1 MNMNVKIVILF
12 NLLLSLL
19 ILPTWAK
26 SSTLTSST
34 YKKLERAQKELQSS
48 QYQSAI
54 DMLLPVIQKSKK
66 NSLDRAMSWQL
77 IGHAYASQNNYPKAI
92 EAYEKAL
99 AQNSLHDSLKKSVIV
114 NLGQLYMAENKYQQG
129 ITLLEQLIISD
140 KTEHNN
146 HSNIHILIANG
157 HYELNQFNAAVPHVK
172 KAIELSKKPE
182 ETWHQLLLSLY
193 FELKQ
198 FDNSARQ
205 LEKMTHLFPSKKLYW
220 KQLSSIYM
228 QTKQEKKALKALQ
241 LAWQKNL
248 LNEEQDIIDLSNLY
262 ALQELPFEAATVL
275 QHGLDSHII
284 ASSFKHWE
292 RLSRLYL
299 IAKEQK
305 RAILAMEKAVTFSN
319 NGDDHLTLARI
330 YMADEQW
337 KKAQEIL
344 KIARTKELTNPKGLE
359 YFYAIVLFE
368 QGEQK
373 KSKEL
378 FSDLLNDEKF
388 SAKVKP
394 WMEYLA
400 RK

>member
-1 MNMNVKIVILF
+1 MNIKKFILF

-48 QYQSAI
+48 QYQSTI

-66 NSLDRAMSWQL
+66 DSLDRAMSWQL
-77 IGHAYASQNNYPKAI
+77 IGHAYASQNYYPKAI
-92 EAYEKAL
+92 EAYENAL

-114 NLGQLYMAENKYQQG
+114 NLGQLYMAEKKYQQG
-129 ITLLEQLIISD
+129 ITLLERLIISD
-140 KTEHNN
+140 KTENN
-146 HSNIHILIANG
+146 NNSNIHILIANG
-157 HYELNQFNAAVPHVK
+157 YYELNQFKVAVPHVK
-172 KAIELSKKPE
+172 KAIALSKKPE

-198 FDNSARQ
+198 FDNSAKQ
-205 LEKMTHLFPSKKLYW
+205 LEKMTLLFPDKKLYW
-220 KQLSSIYM
+220 KQLSSIYI
-228 QTKQEKKALKALQ
+228 QIKQENKALKTLQ
-241 LAWQKNL
+241 LAWQKDL
-248 LNEEQDIIDLSNLY
+248 LIEEQDIIDLSNLY

-275 QHGLDSHII
+275 QHGLESSIVV
-284 ASSFKHWE
+284 SSFKQWD

-299 IAKEQK
+299 LAKEQK
-305 RAILAMEKAVTFSN
+305 RAILTMEKAITFSN

-344 KIARTKELTNPKGLE
+344 EIALTKKSITSKEFE

-368 QGEQK
+368 QGEHK
-373 KSKEL
+373 KSREL
-378 FSDLLNDEKF
+378 FTHLLDGKKF
-388 SAKVKP
+388 RSKVKP
-394 WMEYLA
+394 WVTYLNN
-400 RK
+400 K